1 MLQVAAMQ
9 PFTLRVRCGGTVL
22 ELLHMI
28 AKQRGPPA
36 LAQARLNSVP
46 CGALSAVRPH
56 NVLPLRHGLF
66 VGLMSFRTACVY
78 MESS

>member
-36 LAQARLNSVP
+36 LAPGPPKLRP
-46 CGALSAVRPH
+46 VRC
-56 NVLPLRHGLF
+56 LPLCNLTTCDPCDMTISIGEYPR
-66 VGLMSFRTACVY
+66 ACLHW
-78 MESS
+78 